1 MKSSLTVFAVVCLV
15 LTAGTAVVA
24 NAQTFDENSAD
35 ITNKYM
41 PFSLGKTLVFAQMDK
56 ATSKPNGKYAY
67 WHCTGYDIVDGVK
80 CLKVNATGWSLTTTG
95 ICAIHFMLF
104 LFFIGMPSLLTAVYM
119 CFSLQNSA
127 IQCLSASVISS
138 LWVKIFATLFMG
150 SEAQVSSLA
159 NKTVTTNTGLG
170 TFKGCLEV
178 ATEILGTLSFAPG
191 IGSVKQ
197 IDRLGGISEL
207 AAFCVSAQTPNQS
220 V

>member
-95 ICAIHFMLF
+95 ICAIHFR
-104 LFFIGMPSLLTAVYM
+104 LFFLLV
-119 CFSLQNSA
+119 CPV
-127 IQCLSASVISS
+127 C
-138 LWVKIFATLFMG
+138 
-150 SEAQVSSLA
+150 
-159 NKTVTTNTGLG
+159 
-170 TFKGCLEV
+170 
-178 ATEILGTLSFAPG
+178 
-191 IGSVKQ
+191 
-197 IDRLGGISEL
+197 
-207 AAFCVSAQTPNQS
+207 
-220 V
+220 